1 MIKFIGTFINFELLD
16 KCMQINKKNNKKF
29 KRNLSIYF

>member
-16 KCMQINKKNNKKF
+16 KCMQINKKIIK
-29 KRNLSIYF
+29 NLNAFFQFIF